1 MATRARIDSLK
12 PKTFSI
18 SISSTPTTEPHTF
31 KQAIQHPCWQQAMQ
45 HEYDALM
52 RNCTWF
58 LVPFPTNV
66 NLVGCKW
73 IFRIKRR
80 SDGSIERHKAR
91 LVAQGF
97 SQEAGIDYF
106 DTFSPVIK
114 PTTIRLVLSIALSNG
129 WCIRQLDINNAFLNG
144 DLIEIVYMK
153 QPRGFEDSSRP
164 SHVCRLLKALYG
176 LKQAPCAWFNKLKH
190 YLVTHGFKACHS
202 DTSLFVHLSSVSII
216 YILVY
221 VDDLIIIGT
230 HAGKIQQFIT
240 QLHTTFALKDLS
252 DLHYFLGLQI
262 RRSPAGL
269 TLSQEKYI
277 HDILCRNNM
286 TEASSISTP
295 ANPTSHLTSR
305 GDPFH
310 DPKLFRKIVGSLQYV
325 VNRVNLCILLH
336 LYTGR
341 QQNRSSDI

>member
-1 MATRARIDSLK
+1 M
-12 PKTFSI
+12 
-18 SISSTPTTEPHTF
+18 
-31 KQAIQHPCWQQAMQ
+31 
-45 HEYDALM
+45 
-52 RNCTWF
+52 
-58 LVPFPTNV
+58 
-66 NLVGCKW
+66 
-73 IFRIKRR
+73 
-80 SDGSIERHKAR
+80 
-91 LVAQGF
+91 
-97 SQEAGIDYF
+97 
-106 DTFSPVIK
+106 
-114 PTTIRLVLSIALSNG
+114 
-129 WCIRQLDINNAFLNG
+129 
-144 DLIEIVYMK
+144 
-153 QPRGFEDSSRP
+153 
-164 SHVCRLLKALYG
+164 
-176 LKQAPCAWFNKLKH
+176 
-190 YLVTHGFKACHS
+190 
-202 DTSLFVHLSSVSII
+202 SSVSII

-221 VDDLIIIGT
+221 VDDLIITGT